1 MRPFFITEDPGGSQ
15 MRKSSFWRTPESILA
30 LTRCQPILERVR
42 VTHVL
47 LLAAVAAA
55 CVAPD
60 TRAQAYPAKPVR
72 MVIGFP
78 AGSSSDVVG
87 RVVANKL
94 TEGLGRPVIFENRPG
109 AGGNIAAEVVAKS
122 APDGYTALYA
132 NTGIAVAVTAYEKLN
147 YELARDL
154 TPVGEAAVG
163 PHLLIVNMSLPVK
176 SVKELIALAR
186 SRPRAMNV
194 ASTGSGNSDHFA
206 YELFRSLTGAEMVH
220 VPYKGGAQATI
231 DVITGQI
238 AAYFGGMAATL
249 PQVRAG
255 KVRALAVT
263 SAKRSPIAPDFPTIA
278 EAGVPGYE
286 HVLWN
291 AVFVPAAT
299 PKDVV
304 AKLDAELAKAVN
316 APEMREKLAAIGVE
330 PFHRSA
336 EEMGRYLKAE
346 VEKYAKIVK
355 AIGLKID

>member
-1 MRPFFITEDPGGSQ
+1 MAGVPHFVIAGLLGAVLASTPDPAG
-15 MRKSSFWRTPESILA
+15 
-30 LTRCQPILERVR
+30 
-42 VTHVL
+42 
-47 LLAAVAAA
+47 
-55 CVAPD
+55 
-60 TRAQAYPAKPVR
+60 AQGYPTKPVR
-72 MVIGFP
+72 MLIGFP

-94 TEGLGRPVIFENRPG
+94 SEGLGRPVVFENRPG

-122 APDGYTALYA
+122 QPDGYTALYA

-154 TPVGEAAVG
+154 VPVGEAAAG
-163 PHLLIVNMSLPVK
+163 PHLLVVNTSLPVK
-176 SVKELIALAR
+176 SVKELIALAKA
-186 SRPRAMNV
+186 RPRAMNV

-206 YELFRSLTGAEMVH
+206 YELFRSITGAEMVH

-231 DVITGQI
+231 DVITGQM

-249 PQVRAG
+249 PQARAG

-263 SAKRSPIAPDFPTIA
+263 TAKRSPIAPDFPTMV

-299 PKDVV
+299 PKEVI
-304 AKLDAELAKAVN
+304 AKLDAELAKVVN
-316 APEMREKLAAIGVE
+316 APDVREKFAAIGVE
-330 PFHRSA
+330 PYSRSA
-336 EEMGRYLKAE
+336 EEMTRYLRSE
-346 VEKYAKIVK
+346 VEKYGKLVK